1 MSPMSFV
8 KTLPVKSRI
17 FLFAVLILIS
27 LPGYA
32 AVPEK
37 SALLKMEG
45 TVSAEDGS
53 GSLSA
58 IINGEVVVPGAVI
71 AGYELL
77 TVEDRGVS
85 VKELATG
92 DVQFVETGDA
102 IGVPEVQVPALKKS
116 WLDSFLERYFPH
128 LANYLEQFE
137 YAGIIRDLKKVH
149 FAAMITSLEEGR
161 PATIK
166 QLVANGNLPPSFAS
180 EVTMGYRLTVHP
192 VDTGGVRVSAA
203 PLDPRSG
210 KKHFLIDEHSY
221 VYSEAGRPATQK
233 SPRFSSGYSIDVLPQ

>member
-1 MSPMSFV
+1 MSFA
-8 KTLPVKSRI
+8 KTLSIKPRF

-37 SALLKMEG
+37 SGPLKMEG
-45 TVSAEDGS
+45 TVSSEDGS

-58 IINGEVVVPGAVI
+58 IINGELAAPGAVI
-71 AGYELL
+71 AGYEIL

-85 VKELATG
+85 VKELAT
-92 DVQFVETGDA
+92 DEVKFVETGDA
-102 IGVPEVQVPALKKS
+102 VGLPEVQAPAPKKS
-116 WLDSFLERYFPH
+116 WLDGFLERYFPH

-149 FAAMITSLEEGR
+149 FAAMITSLEQGR

-180 EVTMGYRLTVHP
+180 EVTMGYRLTIHP
-192 VDTGGVRVSAA
+192 VDAGAGVRVSAA
-203 PLDPRSG
+203 PLDPQSG
-210 KKHFLIDEHSY
+210 KRHFLIDEHSY

-233 SPRFSSGYSIDVLPQ
+233 SPRFSSGYSIEVLPQ